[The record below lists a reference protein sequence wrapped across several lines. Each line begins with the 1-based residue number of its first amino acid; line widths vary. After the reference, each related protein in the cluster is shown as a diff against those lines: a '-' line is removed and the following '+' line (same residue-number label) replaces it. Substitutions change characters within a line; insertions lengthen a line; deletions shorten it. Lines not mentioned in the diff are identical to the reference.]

1 VFIRPG
7 RARSGARL
15 AVRKTLLAAIWLAA
29 GAGLLTG
36 AGRSPAATFPE
47 KRHVSAFD
55 YQQAQGQVHVAFRAA
70 TNLPAARAEIRV
82 KKYKKDYLV
91 RALFRNLPSP
101 GRFGPAYL
109 TYVVWAVTPDG
120 RVGNIGEVEISGNR
134 GSMEVLAGMR
144 KFGIAVTAEP
154 YFAVPQPSD
163 RVVLESDS
171 ARDSRGALEPIP
183 VTYSVIDKDRS
194 IAFDSDQP
202 SAGDPQ
208 ASLALLEARNAVRI
222 ARKAGADRYAA
233 STFTQAVQ
241 LLAGAE
247 TLEAQ
252 HAARDRVANAARQVV
267 IMAEDARAIAVH
279 QHRQP

>member
-1 VFIRPG
+1 M
-7 RARSGARL
+7 
-15 AVRKTLLAAIWLAA
+15 RKTLLAAIWLAA
-29 GAGLLTG
+29 ETGLLTG
-36 AGRSPAATFPE
+36 AGRPPAATFPE

-70 TNLPAARAEIRV
+70 TNLAATRAEIRV
-82 KKYKKDYLV
+82 KKYKKDYLL
-91 RALFRNLPSP
+91 RAVFRNLPSP

-183 VTYSVIDKDRS
+183 VTYSVMDKDRS

-202 SAGDPQ
+202 PTGDSQ
-208 ASLALLEARNAVRI
+208 ASLALLEARNAIRI

-241 LLAGAE
+241 LLAGSEA
-247 TLEAQ
+247 LEAQ
-252 HAARDRVANAARQVV
+252 RAARDRVANAARQVV